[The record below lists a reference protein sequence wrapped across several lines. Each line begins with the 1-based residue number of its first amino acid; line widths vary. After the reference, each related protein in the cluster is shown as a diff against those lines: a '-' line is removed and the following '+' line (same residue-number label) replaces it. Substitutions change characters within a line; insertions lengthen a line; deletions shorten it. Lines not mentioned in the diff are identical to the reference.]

1 MHMQSMIMIII
12 IIIISLLLAVAVAV
26 RLPGVRAGD
35 LVDLASW
42 TLLA

>member
-1 MHMQSMIMIII
+1 MHMQSMIMII

-26 RLPGVRAGD
+26 RPPGVRAGD